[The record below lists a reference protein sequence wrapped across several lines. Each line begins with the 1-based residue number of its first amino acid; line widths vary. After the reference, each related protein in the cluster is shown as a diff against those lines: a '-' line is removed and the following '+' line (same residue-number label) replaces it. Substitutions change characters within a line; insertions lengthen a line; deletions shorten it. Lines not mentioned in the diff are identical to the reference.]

1 MAPKP
6 DLLTVEQAVTA
17 ALTGDQ
23 IKVVSDSRSLKTIKI
38 MSAARADAQ
47 AAVHAVLT
55 KMRVK
60 YDSIIIKSASEF
72 PVTQI
77 YFGPKKFRI
86 VYKPKRGA
94 GSGAGAAV
102 TKMAESAQALYAAL
116 VFNVLKRPMTVKD
129 VTLDNFRKAAPTAIT
144 DEDFNKMVNQLPD
157 DWVNSSI
164 AGANALFRKY
174 RSSRRKFTF
183 HRGSPVV
190 NQIEATF
197 KAINKTEKAFGDLN
211 KWSPADIY
219 MVGNGFDPRVLANEK
234 TLKGL
239 NAKMFELIQEYLLI
253 GVSLKKITTSTGTIV
268 NKNFP
273 TDKKSVDAEYLGTQ
287 TQLESIDGYIKW
299 GKATTSKIQFRSFGG
314 NASLTGWQGEV
325 KGASANQGK
334 VSLGPVNYILKSHG
348 VGVLPDSKDS
358 ASLAKQNS
366 PEHAQ
371 NIAQMLVQYGAATD
385 IEQTARFVQSQSDKY
400 RYSKYLVM
408 LLMLK
413 MQGLSKPKADEVV
426 QDIYLYASSS
436 TSNSAPYLKLT

>member
-6 DLLTVEQAVTA
+6 DLLTVEEAVTA
-17 ALTGDQ
+17 ALAGDQ
-23 IKVVSDSRSLKTIKI
+23 IKVVSDSRSLKTIKV

-47 AAVHAVLT
+47 AAVHTILT
-55 KMRVK
+55 KLKVK
-60 YDSIIIKSASEF
+60 YESIIIKSASEF

-116 VFNVLKRPMTVKD
+116 VFNVLKRPMTIKD
-129 VTLDNFRKAAPTAIT
+129 VNLENFRKASPTAIT

-164 AGANALFRKY
+164 AGANALYRKY
-174 RSSRRKFTF
+174 RSTGKKFTF
-183 HRGSPVV
+183 HRGSPIV
-190 NQIEATF
+190 NQIEAAF
-197 KAINKTEKAFGDLN
+197 KAINKNERAFGDLN

-219 MVGNGFDPRVLANEK
+219 MVGNGFDPRVLQNER

-239 NAKMFELIQEYLLI
+239 NAKMFELIQQNMLI
-253 GVSLKKITTSTGTIV
+253 GVSLKKITTASGTIV

-299 GKATTSKIQFRSFGG
+299 GKSTTSKIQFRSFGG

-334 VSLGPVNYILKSHG
+334 VSLGPINYILKSHG

-358 ASLAKQNS
+358 ASLAKQNT
-366 PEHAQ
+366 PQHAQ
-371 NIAQMLVQYGAATD
+371 TIAQMLVQYGAATD
-385 IEQTARFVQSQSDKY
+385 ITETTRFVQSQSDKY

-413 MQGLSKPKADEVV
+413 MQGLSKQKADEVV

-436 TSNSAPYLKLT
+436 TSNSAPYIKLT